1 MNQPSRLVAIAIALA
16 IIHPAQP
23 ASANP
28 QLAEEKQC
36 LKCHQIDKDTIG
48 PSMSAIAGRYA
59 GRPEEFDMLAS
70 RVKSGGWGHW
80 GDMMMPPRTEY
91 ITPSDDEAAELVRWI
106 LKQR

>member
-1 MNQPSRLVAIAIALA
+1 MNQPSRLIAIAIALA

-23 ASANP
+23 AAANP
-28 QLAEEKQC
+28 QLADEKQC

-48 PSMSAIAGRYA
+48 PSIRAIADRYA
-59 GRPEEFDMLAS
+59 GRPEAFDMLVS